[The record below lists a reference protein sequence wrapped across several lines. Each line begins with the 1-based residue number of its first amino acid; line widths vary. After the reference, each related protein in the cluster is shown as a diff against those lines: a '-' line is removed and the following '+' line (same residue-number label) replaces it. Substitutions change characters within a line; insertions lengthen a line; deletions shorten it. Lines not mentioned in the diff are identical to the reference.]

1 MYNVY
6 IYISLSEVSPEYLDK
21 TWDIRDK
28 NSLQEILK
36 LIDLVTNV
44 DPSSLWKL
52 VDNSSLGWPSNDM
65 VPGFMQTYLNESMH
79 VS

>member
-6 IYISLSEVSPEYLDK
+6 IYISLSEVSPGYLDK
-21 TWDIRDK
+21 IGDIRDK

-52 VDNSSLGWPSNDM
+52 VDNSSLGWPGNDM